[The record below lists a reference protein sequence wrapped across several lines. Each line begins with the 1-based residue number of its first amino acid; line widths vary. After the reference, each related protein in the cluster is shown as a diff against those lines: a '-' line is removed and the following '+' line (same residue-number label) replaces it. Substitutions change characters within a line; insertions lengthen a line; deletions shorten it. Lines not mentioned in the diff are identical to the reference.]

1 MPCIHTSVPLA
12 YNFFSNMTQIINIM
26 ASSRL
31 FVFLLVF
38 SGHFLIILIGVLSNP
53 INDSIS
59 ADSQKIK
66 LRFITQVEKTKV
78 KEVTKTSE
86 AKFEPKTLEIKKKP
100 KLVRKKKINKTS
112 PKLTKKIDD
121 DEPIAKIKDNK
132 SQDEVAGGKL
142 VDSFKDVKTP
152 LSNNS
157 HSKDLSKKQIKTR
170 ARIGGDITQCKPNY
184 PRTSKRRGEQG
195 TVILRFLINEEGKAE
210 KAEIKQTSGYKRLD
224 NAAKAGLFSCK
235 FIPASVDGTFI
246 KDWAVIPYVFQ
257 LK

>member
-1 MPCIHTSVPLA
+1 
-12 YNFFSNMTQIINIM
+12 MTQIINIM
-26 ASSRL
+26 VSSRL
-31 FVFLLVF
+31 FVFLFVF
-38 SGHFLIILIGVLSNP
+38 GGHFFIILIGILSNP
-53 INDSIS
+53 THHFIS

-66 LRFITQVEKTKV
+66 LRFISQIDKTKV
-78 KEVTKTSE
+78 QEVTKFSE
-86 AKFEPKTLEIKKKP
+86 AKFEPKTLEIKKKT
-100 KLVRKKKINKTS
+100 KSVKKKKIKKNP
-112 PKLTKKIDD
+112 PKLTKKIYDNNPTDD
-121 DEPIAKIKDNK
+121 IEDNK
-132 SQDEVAGGKL
+132 LQDDVVKSKL

-152 LSNNS
+152 SSNNS
-157 HSKDLSKKQIKTR
+157 RPKDFSKKQIKTR